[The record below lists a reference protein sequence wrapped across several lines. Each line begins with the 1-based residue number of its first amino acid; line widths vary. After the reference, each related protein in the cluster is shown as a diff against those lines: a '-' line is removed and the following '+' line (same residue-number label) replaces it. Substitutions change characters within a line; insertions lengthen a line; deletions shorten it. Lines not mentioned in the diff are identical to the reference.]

1 MRENTRYKFRA
12 WNKRTKMMEEDFYIR
27 SNGSQYDLAERNY
40 DTPHIEIE
48 KVELE
53 IMQYTGLEDKHG
65 LGIFEK
71 DIVKIT
77 VDDGFNYI
85 DSVGFVDWHEKEREY
100 AIFLGGEPWRRL
112 SIEDEIEVIGD
123 IYQNK
128 DLI

>member
-1 MRENTRYKFRA
+1 MREVIFRA
-12 WNKRTKMMEEDFYIR
+12 WYEEGGYMMPVEEIDFNQGLINKTGIWRWFYEVK
-27 SNGSQYDLAERNY
+27 L
-40 DTPHIEIE
+40 
-48 KVELE
+48 
-53 IMQYTGLEDKHG
+53 MQYTGLDDKNG

-100 AIFLGGEPWRRL
+100 AIFFGGEPWRRL

-128 DLI
+128 EELEWLL